1 MASTGPY
8 VMCPS
13 LPIRTLTGTHQGGV
27 DLGGG
32 ITMAFT
38 LNVRED
44 MVILSEQ
51 AHE

>member
-1 MASTGPY
+1 MRCALHCQLGPY
-8 VMCPS
+8 RA
-13 LPIRTLTGTHQGGV
+13 LGDV